1 MKKQIK
7 QLLFVLST
15 AVLGG
20 FLLAFVMI
28 MFYGPSGNYIAGQTI
43 LSPDII
49 EKIHFKD
56 AHPKTGQSVQFTFD
70 HNEFVHFD
78 YLRGTWQQKPISL
91 QSYAAFYQ
99 YIAQDSSLDKV
110 KEEILALFQKPAPIA
125 LITTVRTDVS
135 PIAKAFQVIQ
145 FTKEDYY
152 RVKLHGQ
159 GDEGKWAYFYHSGLY
174 QTMMTLFTAESNK

>member
-15 AVLGG
+15 AVFAG
-20 FLLAFVMI
+20 FLLSFFMI
-28 MFYGPSGNYIAGQTI
+28 MFYGPSGDYIAGQTI

-49 EKIHFKD
+49 DKIHFKD
-56 AHPKTGQSVQFTFD
+56 AHPKTGQNVPFTFD
-70 HNEFVHFD
+70 HNEFVYFD
-78 YLRGTWQQKPISL
+78 YLRGAWQQKQISL
-91 QSYAAFYQ
+91 QSYAEFYQ
-99 YIAQDSSLDKV
+99 YISHDSSLEKV
-110 KEEILALFQKPAPIA
+110 NEEILALFQKPSPIA

-145 FTKEDYY
+145 LTKEDYY

-159 GDEGKWAYFYHSGLY
+159 GDEGKWAYFYHAGLY
-174 QTMMTLFTAESNK
+174 QTTMTLFTADTK

>member
-7 QLLFVLST
+7 QLLFVLSA
-15 AVLGG
+15 AVFGG
-20 FLLAFVMI
+20 FLLAFIMI

-49 EKIHFKD
+49 EKIYFKD
-56 AHPKTGQSVQFTFD
+56 THPKTGQNVPFTFD
-70 HNEFVHFD
+70 HNEFVYFD
-78 YLRGTWQQKPISL
+78 YLRGIWQQKQISL

-99 YIAQDSSLDKV
+99 YISNDSSLEGV
-110 KEEILALFQKPAPIA
+110 KEEILALFQQSSPTA

-145 FTKEDYY
+145 LTKEDYY
-152 RVKLHGQ
+152 RVKLQGQ

-174 QTMMTLFTAESNK
+174 QTTMTLFTADTKA